1 MISKF
6 NKFVKHIFELR
17 DSPHSIALGV
27 AIGIFVGLTPTI
39 GMQMIISAIVATFCG
54 ANRIAAISMVYITN
68 PLTVIPVYTSIYYFG
83 SFMLGVEH
91 QGFSRVLKKILS
103 QEDTWAKFRM
113 IISQGWVVQGPLW
126 FGAVIVGVFCAV
138 PSYFLVKRMV
148 VRHRERIG
156 RKRVRHEPEGVL

>member
-39 GMQMIISAIVATFCG
+39 GMQMVISAIVATFCG

-68 PLTVIPVYTSIYYFG
+68 PLTAIPVYTSIYYFG
-83 SFMLGVEH
+83 SFLLGIEH
-91 QGFSRVLKKILS
+91 QGFSRVLKKI
-103 QEDTWAKFRM
+103 
-113 IISQGWVVQGPLW
+113 ISQDNTLDKFKMIVSSGWAIQLPLW
-126 FGAVIVGVFCAV
+126 FGAVIVGAACAI
-138 PSYFLVKRMV
+138 PSYILVKRMV
-148 VRHRERIG
+148 IRHRERIG
-156 RKRVRHEPEGVL
+156 RHRAHKGSEGVS